1 MANKYGYMAKIGLSD
16 DGLQTSLKEIDSSLK
31 EVDRSIAATDKAIN
45 NAGKAGLETTQLWE
59 QQYDLL
65 KTQIETT
72 AEKLQGLESVQSKV
86 AEAYD
91 NGAIDYSVYIEF
103 QNEIA
108 NTATKLENL
117 KKRAEEANAALH
129 PSADTSTYQTINTS
143 LDGVNQRYANSRK
156 ELEEVNKALKVS
168 GDNAQL
174 MAQKNTLLGEAI
186 HDAQV
191 KLQVLTSQQERMNEA
206 VRSGDTTAEEY
217 RAFQREIANTQAELA
232 ALTEEQKN
240 LGKAVEET
248 GNKSE
253 KGLEKTTDALKKVE
267 KVAMATT
274 AAVTAALGKLSSD
287 ALSAYS
293 QYEQMVGGVETLF
306 AGAEDIV
313 LENARNAYK
322 TAGISANS
330 YMETVT
336 GFSATLLQGLGGDTQ
351 KAASI
356 ADQALIDMADNANKM
371 GTAMGS
377 IQYAYQGFA
386 KQNYTM
392 LDNLKLGYGGTKE
405 EMQRLLEDAEK
416 LSGVKYDISSYSDI
430 IDAIHVI
437 QTEMDIT
444 GTTAKE
450 AEATISG
457 SIGMLKSSFQNLIT
471 GLGDADAD
479 IDKLCDNVVNSFNS
493 VVKNITPVVRNLAK
507 TVPNALEGIL
517 DAIAP
522 LLPELLEMG
531 VGLFEA
537 LLSGF
542 TSVLPEL
549 MNTAASLVT
558 TLVQGIIEALPL
570 VVEAAAQFIT
580 TLVQGIAEALPTL
593 IPAAVETVTT
603 IVSTLIENISL
614 LIDAALQLMQGLA
627 EGVLEAIPVLLEALP
642 ELIESLVTT
651 LLDAIPQI
659 IETGVEL
666 LTALVENLPEIITTI
681 CEVLPQIIE
690 STISTLLDHLPEIV
704 EAGVKLLTALITNLP
719 QIILTIVQA
728 LPQIITA
735 VINALVNNIPKI
747 IETGVKLLT
756 ALITNLPQ
764 IIAEIVRAMPQIIT
778 GIVSAL
784 GEGVSQV
791 AEVGA
796 NLVRGLWQGIQS
808 LAGWLWDKVSG
819 WISSIWDGITDFFGI
834 HSPST
839 KMAWVSEMNVE
850 GAVVGIEKNKSKA
863 VKAYGAM
870 GEEMLAEVDSG
881 LAAVNDKLKS
891 SIGEIETGF
900 SAKATV
906 EAVSASV
913 PADLTGRGG
922 GATTSGGGDTNV
934 VNHFHIAELV
944 VREEADVKKISR
956 ELYNMQKSKSRS
968 KGVSMA

>member
-1 MANKYGYMAKIGLSD
+1 MANREIKTKVAI
-16 DGLQTSLKEIDSSLK
+16 DGEKEYKESLKNINSALGTLK
-31 EVDRSIAATDKAIN
+31 SELKFVESQYAGQANSYAALSAKGDVLSRMYDQQKEKVKA
-45 NAGKAGLETTQLWE
+45 AAEQLEKAKKAQSD
-59 QQYDLL
+59 Y
-65 KTQIETT
+65 
-72 AEKLQGLESVQSKV
+72 AEKVSSAQS
-86 AEAYD
+86 
-91 NGAIDYSVYIEF
+91 
-103 QNEIA
+103 EISRC
-108 NTATKLENL
+108 E
-117 KKRAEEANAALH
+117 AAL
-129 PSADTSTYQTINTS
+129 A
-143 LDGVNQRYANSRK
+143 
-156 ELEEVNKALKVS
+156 AL
-168 GDNAQL
+168 GDE
-174 MAQKNTLLGEAI
+174 T
-186 HDAQV
+186 
-191 KLQVLTSQQERMNEA
+191 
-206 VRSGDTTAEEY
+206 GDTTEEQ
-217 RAFQREIANTQAELA
+217 AKLTAELEKAKGELSA
-232 ALTEEQKN
+232 AEKGYESTTRSVNSYQTQVNNAEAELNKLGSELDKNASYMDEAAKSSDGCAESIDEYGKEVKKAGEDSEEAGKKFDKVKTAATALGTAAAAIK
-240 LGKAVEET
+240 LGKEVI
-248 GNKSE
+248 
-253 KGLEKTTDALKKVE
+253 
-267 KVAMATT
+267 
-274 AAVTAALGKLSSD
+274 
-287 ALSAYS
+287 SAYAD
-293 QYEQMVGGVETLF
+293 YEQLVGGVETLF
-306 AGAEDIV
+306 KDSSAQVMQYAND
-313 LENARNAYK
+313 AYK
-322 TAGISANS
+322 TAGLSANE

-336 GFSATLLQGLGGDTQ
+336 GFSASLISSLGGDTE
-351 KAASI
+351 KAAKY
-356 ADQALIDMADNANKM
+356 ADMAITDMSDNANKM
-371 GTAMGS
+371 GSDMAS
-377 IQYAYQGFA
+377 IQNAYSGFA

-430 IDAIHVI
+430 VDAIHVV
-437 QTEMDIT
+437 QTEMGIT

-603 IVSTLIENISL
+603 IVSTLIENIPL

-719 QIILTIVQA
+719 QII
-728 LPQIITA
+728 
-735 VINALVNNIPKI
+735 
-747 IETGVKLLT
+747 
-756 ALITNLPQ
+756 
-764 IIAEIVRAMPQIIT
+764 AEIVRAMPQIIT

-791 AEVGA
+791 AEVGK

-891 SIGEIETGF
+891 SIGELETGF

>member
-1 MANKYGYMAKIGLSD
+1 MANREIKTKVAI
-16 DGLQTSLKEIDSSLK
+16 DGEKEYKESLKNINSALGTLK
-31 EVDRSIAATDKAIN
+31 SELKLVESQYAGQANSYAALSAKGDVLSRMYDQQKEKVKA
-45 NAGKAGLETTQLWE
+45 AAEQLEKAKKAQSD
-59 QQYDLL
+59 Y
-65 KTQIETT
+65 
-72 AEKLQGLESVQSKV
+72 AEKVSSAQS
-86 AEAYD
+86 
-91 NGAIDYSVYIEF
+91 
-103 QNEIA
+103 EISRC
-108 NTATKLENL
+108 E
-117 KKRAEEANAALH
+117 AAL
-129 PSADTSTYQTINTS
+129 A
-143 LDGVNQRYANSRK
+143 
-156 ELEEVNKALKVS
+156 AL
-168 GDNAQL
+168 GDE
-174 MAQKNTLLGEAI
+174 T
-186 HDAQV
+186 
-191 KLQVLTSQQERMNEA
+191 
-206 VRSGDTTAEEY
+206 GDTTEE
-217 RAFQREIANTQAELA
+217 QAKLTEELEKAKSELA
-232 ALTEEQKN
+232 A
-240 LGKAVEET
+240 A
-248 GNKSE
+248 E
-253 KGLEKTTDALKKVE
+253 KGYESTTRSVNSYQTQVNSAETELNKLGSELDKNASYMDEAAKSSDGCAESINEYGKEVKKAGE
-267 KVAMATT
+267 DSEEAGKKFDKVKT
-274 AAVTAALGKLSSD
+274 AATALGTAAAAATAALAAAAVKLGTEVI
-287 ALSAYS
+287 SAYAD
-293 QYEQMVGGVETLF
+293 YEQLVGGVETLF
-306 AGAEDIV
+306 KDSSGKVMEYATD
-313 LENARNAYK
+313 AYK
-322 TAGISANS
+322 TAGLSANE

-336 GFSATLLQGLGGDTQ
+336 GFSASLISSLGGDTE
-351 KAASI
+351 KAAEYANMAI
-356 ADQALIDMADNANKM
+356 TDMSDNANKM
-371 GTAMGS
+371 GSDMAS
-377 IQYAYQGFA
+377 IQNAYSGFA

-430 IDAIHVI
+430 IDAIHVV
-437 QTEMDIT
+437 QTEMGIT

-471 GLGDADAD
+471 GLGDADAN

-593 IPAAVETVTT
+593 IPAAVEAVTT
-603 IVSTLIENISL
+603 IVSTLIENIPL
-614 LIDAALQLMQGLA
+614 LIDAALQLIQGLA

-651 LLDAIPQI
+651 LLDAIPQ
-659 IETGVEL
+659 
-666 LTALVENLPEIITTI
+666 
-681 CEVLPQIIE
+681 
-690 STISTLLDHLPEIV
+690 
-704 EAGVKLLTALITNLP
+704 
-719 QIILTIVQA
+719 
-728 LPQIITA
+728 
-735 VINALVNNIPKI
+735 I

-791 AEVGA
+791 AEVGK

>member
-1 MANKYGYMAKIGLSD
+1 MANREIKTKVAI
-16 DGLQTSLKEIDSSLK
+16 DGEKEYKESLKNINSALGTLK
-31 EVDRSIAATDKAIN
+31 SELKLVESQYAGQANSYAALSAKGDVLSRMYDQQKEKVKA
-45 NAGKAGLETTQLWE
+45 AAEQLEKAKKAQSD
-59 QQYDLL
+59 Y
-65 KTQIETT
+65 
-72 AEKLQGLESVQSKV
+72 AEKVSSAQS
-86 AEAYD
+86 
-91 NGAIDYSVYIEF
+91 
-103 QNEIA
+103 EISRC
-108 NTATKLENL
+108 E
-117 KKRAEEANAALH
+117 AAL
-129 PSADTSTYQTINTS
+129 A
-143 LDGVNQRYANSRK
+143 
-156 ELEEVNKALKVS
+156 AL
-168 GDNAQL
+168 GDE
-174 MAQKNTLLGEAI
+174 T
-186 HDAQV
+186 
-191 KLQVLTSQQERMNEA
+191 
-206 VRSGDTTAEEY
+206 GDTTEEQ
-217 RAFQREIANTQAELA
+217 AKLTAELEKAKGELSA
-232 ALTEEQKN
+232 A
-240 LGKAVEET
+240 
-248 GNKSE
+248 E
-253 KGLEKTTDALKKVE
+253 KGYESTTRSVNSYQTQVNNAEAELNKLGSELDKNASYMDEAAKSSDGCAESIDEYGKEVKKAGE
-267 KVAMATT
+267 DSEEAGKKFDKVKT
-274 AAVTAALGKLSSD
+274 AATALGTAAAAATAALAAAAIKLGKEVI
-287 ALSAYS
+287 SAYAD
-293 QYEQMVGGVETLF
+293 YEQLVGGVETLF
-306 AGAEDIV
+306 KDSSGKVMEYAND
-313 LENARNAYK
+313 AYK
-322 TAGISANS
+322 TAGLSANE

-336 GFSATLLQGLGGDTQ
+336 GFSASLISSLGGDTE
-351 KAASI
+351 KAAKY
-356 ADQALIDMADNANKM
+356 ADMAITDMSDNANKM
-371 GTAMGS
+371 GSDMAS
-377 IQYAYQGFA
+377 IQNAYSGFA

-558 TLVQGIIEALPL
+558 TLVQGII
-570 VVEAAAQFIT
+570 
-580 TLVQGIAEALPTL
+580 
-593 IPAAVETVTT
+593 
-603 IVSTLIENISL
+603 
-614 LIDAALQLMQGLA
+614 
-627 EGVLEAIPVLLEALP
+627 EALP

-922 GATTSGGGDTNV
+922 GSTTSGGGDTNV

>member
-1 MANKYGYMAKIGLSD
+1 MANREIKTKVAI
-16 DGLQTSLKEIDSSLK
+16 DGEKEYKESLKNINSALGTLK
-31 EVDRSIAATDKAIN
+31 SELKLVESQYAGQANSYAALSAKGDVLSRMYDQQKEKVKA
-45 NAGKAGLETTQLWE
+45 AAEQLEKAKKAQSD
-59 QQYDLL
+59 Y
-65 KTQIETT
+65 
-72 AEKLQGLESVQSKV
+72 AEKVSSAQS
-86 AEAYD
+86 
-91 NGAIDYSVYIEF
+91 
-103 QNEIA
+103 EISRC
-108 NTATKLENL
+108 E
-117 KKRAEEANAALH
+117 AAL
-129 PSADTSTYQTINTS
+129 A
-143 LDGVNQRYANSRK
+143 
-156 ELEEVNKALKVS
+156 AL
-168 GDNAQL
+168 GDE
-174 MAQKNTLLGEAI
+174 T
-186 HDAQV
+186 
-191 KLQVLTSQQERMNEA
+191 
-206 VRSGDTTAEEY
+206 GDTTEEQ
-217 RAFQREIANTQAELA
+217 AKLTAELEKAKDELSA
-232 ALTEEQKN
+232 A
-240 LGKAVEET
+240 
-248 GNKSE
+248 E
-253 KGLEKTTDALKKVE
+253 KGYESTTRSVNSYQTQVNNAETELNKLGSELDKNASYMDEAAKSSDGCAESIDEYGKEVKKAGE
-267 KVAMATT
+267 DSEEAGKKFDKVKT
-274 AAVTAALGKLSSD
+274 AATALGTAAAAATAALAAAAIKLGKEVI
-287 ALSAYS
+287 SAYAD
-293 QYEQMVGGVETLF
+293 YEQLVGGVETLF
-306 AGAEDIV
+306 KDSSGKVMEYAND
-313 LENARNAYK
+313 AYK
-322 TAGISANS
+322 TAGLSANE

-336 GFSATLLQGLGGDTQ
+336 GFSASLISSLGGDTE
-351 KAASI
+351 KAAKY
-356 ADQALIDMADNANKM
+356 ADMAITDMSDNANKM
-371 GTAMGS
+371 GSDMAS
-377 IQYAYQGFA
+377 IQNAYSGFA

-430 IDAIHVI
+430 IDAIHVV
-437 QTEMDIT
+437 QTEMGIT

-558 TLVQGIIEALPL
+558 TLVQGII
-570 VVEAAAQFIT
+570 
-580 TLVQGIAEALPTL
+580 
-593 IPAAVETVTT
+593 
-603 IVSTLIENISL
+603 
-614 LIDAALQLMQGLA
+614 
-627 EGVLEAIPVLLEALP
+627 EALP

>member
-1 MANKYGYMAKIGLSD
+1 MANREIKTKVAI
-16 DGLQTSLKEIDSSLK
+16 DGEKEYKESLKNINSALGTLK
-31 EVDRSIAATDKAIN
+31 SELKLVESQYAGQANSYAALSAKGDVLSRMYDQQKEKVKA
-45 NAGKAGLETTQLWE
+45 AAEQLEKAKKAQSD
-59 QQYDLL
+59 Y
-65 KTQIETT
+65 
-72 AEKLQGLESVQSKV
+72 AEKVSSAQS
-86 AEAYD
+86 
-91 NGAIDYSVYIEF
+91 
-103 QNEIA
+103 EISRC
-108 NTATKLENL
+108 E
-117 KKRAEEANAALH
+117 AAL
-129 PSADTSTYQTINTS
+129 A
-143 LDGVNQRYANSRK
+143 
-156 ELEEVNKALKVS
+156 AL
-168 GDNAQL
+168 GDE
-174 MAQKNTLLGEAI
+174 T
-186 HDAQV
+186 
-191 KLQVLTSQQERMNEA
+191 
-206 VRSGDTTAEEY
+206 GDTTEE
-217 RAFQREIANTQAELA
+217 QAKLTEELEKAKSELA
-232 ALTEEQKN
+232 A
-240 LGKAVEET
+240 A
-248 GNKSE
+248 E
-253 KGLEKTTDALKKVE
+253 KGYESTTRSVNSYQTQVNSAETELNKLGSELDKNASYMDEAAKSSDGCAESIDEYGKEVKKAGE
-267 KVAMATT
+267 DSEEAGKKFDKVKT
-274 AAVTAALGKLSSD
+274 AATALGTAAAAATAALAAAAVKLGTEVI
-287 ALSAYS
+287 SAYAD
-293 QYEQMVGGVETLF
+293 YEQLVGGVETLF
-306 AGAEDIV
+306 KDSSGKVMEYATD
-313 LENARNAYK
+313 AYK
-322 TAGISANS
+322 TAGLSANE

-336 GFSATLLQGLGGDTQ
+336 GFSASLISSLGGDTE
-351 KAASI
+351 KAAEYANMAI
-356 ADQALIDMADNANKM
+356 TDMSDNANKM
-371 GTAMGS
+371 GSDMAS
-377 IQYAYQGFA
+377 IQNAYSGFA

-437 QTEMDIT
+437 QTEMGIT

-570 VVEAAAQFIT
+570 VVEA
-580 TLVQGIAEALPTL
+580 
-593 IPAAVETVTT
+593 
-603 IVSTLIENISL
+603 
-614 LIDAALQLMQGLA
+614 
-627 EGVLEAIPVLLEALP
+627 
-642 ELIESLVTT
+642 
-651 LLDAIPQI
+651 
-659 IETGVEL
+659 
-666 LTALVENLPEIITTI
+666 
-681 CEVLPQIIE
+681 
-690 STISTLLDHLPEIV
+690 
-704 EAGVKLLTALITNLP
+704 
-719 QIILTIVQA
+719 
-728 LPQIITA
+728 
-735 VINALVNNIPKI
+735 
-747 IETGVKLLT
+747 GVKLLT

-778 GIVSAL
+778 GIVNAL

-796 NLVRGLWQGIQS
+796 NLVRGLWDGIQS

-839 KMAWVSEMNVE
+839 QMAWVGEMLVE
-850 GAVVGIEKNKSKA
+850 GLAGAVDKDGKKA
-863 VKAYGAM
+863 VNAIGGM
-870 GEEMLAEVDSG
+870 SEQMLDEVDSG
-881 LAAVNDKLKS
+881 LAAVNARLAS
-891 SIGEIETGF
+891 QIGEIETGF

-922 GATTSGGGDTNV
+922 GAAASGGGDTNV

>member
-1 MANKYGYMAKIGLSD
+1 MANREIKTKVAI
-16 DGLQTSLKEIDSSLK
+16 DGEKEYKESLKNINSALGTLK
-31 EVDRSIAATDKAIN
+31 SELKLVESQYAGQANSYAALSAKGDVLSRMYDQQKEKVKA
-45 NAGKAGLETTQLWE
+45 AAEQLEKAKKAQSD
-59 QQYDLL
+59 Y
-65 KTQIETT
+65 
-72 AEKLQGLESVQSKV
+72 AEKVSSAQS
-86 AEAYD
+86 
-91 NGAIDYSVYIEF
+91 
-103 QNEIA
+103 EISRC
-108 NTATKLENL
+108 E
-117 KKRAEEANAALH
+117 AAL
-129 PSADTSTYQTINTS
+129 A
-143 LDGVNQRYANSRK
+143 
-156 ELEEVNKALKVS
+156 AL
-168 GDNAQL
+168 GDE
-174 MAQKNTLLGEAI
+174 T
-186 HDAQV
+186 
-191 KLQVLTSQQERMNEA
+191 
-206 VRSGDTTAEEY
+206 GDTTEEQ
-217 RAFQREIANTQAELA
+217 AKLTAELEKAKGELSA
-232 ALTEEQKN
+232 A
-240 LGKAVEET
+240 
-248 GNKSE
+248 E
-253 KGLEKTTDALKKVE
+253 KGYESTTRSVNSYQTQVNNAETELNKLGSELDKNASYMDEAAKSSDGCAESIDEYGKEAKKAGE
-267 KVAMATT
+267 DSEEAGKKFDKVKT
-274 AAVTAALGKLSSD
+274 AATALGTAAAAATAALAAAAIKLGKEVI
-287 ALSAYS
+287 SAYAD
-293 QYEQMVGGVETLF
+293 YEQLVGGVETLF
-306 AGAEDIV
+306 KDSSGKVMEYAND
-313 LENARNAYK
+313 AYK
-322 TAGISANS
+322 TAGLSANE
-330 YMETVT
+330 YMKTVT
-336 GFSATLLQGLGGDTQ
+336 GFSASLISSLGGDTE
-351 KAASI
+351 KAAKY
-356 ADQALIDMADNANKM
+356 ADMAITDMSDNANKM
-371 GTAMGS
+371 GSDMAS
-377 IQYAYQGFA
+377 IQDAYSGFA

-430 IDAIHVI
+430 VDAIHVV
-437 QTEMDIT
+437 QTEMGIT

-603 IVSTLIENISL
+603 IVSTLIENIPL

-659 IETGVEL
+659 IETGV
-666 LTALVENLPEIITTI
+666 
-681 CEVLPQIIE
+681 
-690 STISTLLDHLPEIV
+690 
-704 EAGVKLLTALITNLP
+704 
-719 QIILTIVQA
+719 
-728 LPQIITA
+728 
-735 VINALVNNIPKI
+735 
-747 IETGVKLLT
+747 KLLT

-791 AEVGA
+791 AEVGK

>member
-1 MANKYGYMAKIGLSD
+1 MANREIKTKVAI
-16 DGLQTSLKEIDSSLK
+16 DGEKEYKESLKNINSALGTLKSELKLVESQYAGQANSYAALSAKGDVLSSMYDQQK
-31 EVDRSIAATDKAIN
+31 EKVKAV
-45 NAGKAGLETTQLWE
+45 AEQLEKAKKAQSD
-59 QQYDLL
+59 Y
-65 KTQIETT
+65 
-72 AEKLQGLESVQSKV
+72 AEKVSSAQS
-86 AEAYD
+86 
-91 NGAIDYSVYIEF
+91 
-103 QNEIA
+103 EISRC
-108 NTATKLENL
+108 E
-117 KKRAEEANAALH
+117 AAL
-129 PSADTSTYQTINTS
+129 A
-143 LDGVNQRYANSRK
+143 
-156 ELEEVNKALKVS
+156 AL
-168 GDNAQL
+168 GDE
-174 MAQKNTLLGEAI
+174 T
-186 HDAQV
+186 
-191 KLQVLTSQQERMNEA
+191 
-206 VRSGDTTAEEY
+206 GDTTEEQAKLTAELEK
-217 RAFQREIANTQAELA
+217 AKSELA
-232 ALTEEQKN
+232 A
-240 LGKAVEET
+240 A
-248 GNKSE
+248 E
-253 KGLEKTTDALKKVE
+253 KGYESTTRSVNSYQTQVNSAETELNKLGSELDKNASYMDEAAKSSNGCAKSIDEYGKEAKKAGE
-267 KVAMATT
+267 DSEEAGKKFDKVKT
-274 AAVTAALGKLSSD
+274 AATALGTAAAAATAALAAAAVKLGTEVI
-287 ALSAYS
+287 SAYAD
-293 QYEQMVGGVETLF
+293 YEQLVGGVETLF
-306 AGAEDIV
+306 KDSSGKVMEYATD
-313 LENARNAYK
+313 AYK
-322 TAGISANS
+322 TAGLSANE

-336 GFSATLLQGLGGDTQ
+336 GFSASLISSLGGDTE
-351 KAASI
+351 KAAEYANMAI
-356 ADQALIDMADNANKM
+356 TDMSDNANKM
-371 GTAMGS
+371 GSDMAS
-377 IQYAYQGFA
+377 IQNAYSGFA

-479 IDKLCDNVVNSFNS
+479 IDKLCDNVVNSFSS
-493 VVKNITPVVRNLAK
+493 VVKNVTPVIRNLAK

-531 VGLFEA
+531 VSLFEA

-549 MNTAASLVT
+549 MSTAASLVT
-558 TLVQGIIEALPL
+558 TLVQRIIEALPL

-603 IVSTLIENISL
+603 IVSTLIENIPL
-614 LIDAALQLMQGLA
+614 LIDAALQLIQGLA

-642 ELIESLVTT
+642 ELIESLITT
-651 LLDAIPQI
+651 LLDAIPQ
-659 IETGVEL
+659 
-666 LTALVENLPEIITTI
+666 
-681 CEVLPQIIE
+681 
-690 STISTLLDHLPEIV
+690 
-704 EAGVKLLTALITNLP
+704 
-719 QIILTIVQA
+719 
-728 LPQIITA
+728 
-735 VINALVNNIPKI
+735 I

-778 GIVSAL
+778 GIVNAL

-796 NLVRGLWQGIQS
+796 NLVRGLWDGIQS

-839 KMAWVSEMNVE
+839 QMAWVGEMLVE
-850 GAVVGIEKNKSKA
+850 GLAGAVDKDGKKA
-863 VKAYGAM
+863 VNAIGGM
-870 GEEMLAEVDSG
+870 SEQMLDEVDSG
-881 LAAVNDKLKS
+881 LAAVNARLAS
-891 SIGEIETGF
+891 QIGEIETGF

-906 EAVSASV
+906 EEVSASV

-922 GATTSGGGDTNV
+922 GAAASGGGDTNV

-956 ELYNMQKSKSRS
+956 ELYNMQKSKTRS

>member
-1 MANKYGYMAKIGLSD
+1 MANREIKTKVAI
-16 DGLQTSLKEIDSSLK
+16 DGEKEYKESLKNINSALGTLK
-31 EVDRSIAATDKAIN
+31 SELKLVESQYAGQANSYAALSAKGDVLSRMYDQQKEKVKA
-45 NAGKAGLETTQLWE
+45 A
-59 QQYDLL
+59 
-65 KTQIETT
+65 
-72 AEKLQGLESVQSKV
+72 AEKFEKAKKAQSDYAEKV
-86 AEAYD
+86 SSAQ
-91 NGAIDYSVYIEF
+91 S
-103 QNEIA
+103 EISRC
-108 NTATKLENL
+108 E
-117 KKRAEEANAALH
+117 AAL
-129 PSADTSTYQTINTS
+129 A
-143 LDGVNQRYANSRK
+143 
-156 ELEEVNKALKVS
+156 AL
-168 GDNAQL
+168 GDE
-174 MAQKNTLLGEAI
+174 T
-186 HDAQV
+186 
-191 KLQVLTSQQERMNEA
+191 
-206 VRSGDTTAEEY
+206 GDTTEEQ
-217 RAFQREIANTQAELA
+217 AKLTAELEKAKGELSA
-232 ALTEEQKN
+232 A
-240 LGKAVEET
+240 
-248 GNKSE
+248 E
-253 KGLEKTTDALKKVE
+253 KGYESTTRSVNSYQTQVNNAETELNKLGSELDKNASYMDEAAKSSDGCAESIDEYGKEVKKAGE
-267 KVAMATT
+267 DSEEAGKKFDKVKT
-274 AAVTAALGKLSSD
+274 AATALGTAAAAATAALAAAAIKLGKEVI
-287 ALSAYS
+287 SAYAD
-293 QYEQMVGGVETLF
+293 YEQLVGGVETLF
-306 AGAEDIV
+306 KDSSGKVMEYAND
-313 LENARNAYK
+313 AYK
-322 TAGISANS
+322 TAGLSANE

-336 GFSATLLQGLGGDTQ
+336 GFSASLISSLGGDTE
-351 KAASI
+351 KAAKY
-356 ADQALIDMADNANKM
+356 ADMAITDMSDNANKM
-371 GTAMGS
+371 GSDMAS
-377 IQYAYQGFA
+377 IQNAYSGFA

-430 IDAIHVI
+430 VDAIHVV
-437 QTEMDIT
+437 QTEMGIT

-522 LLPELLEMG
+522 LLPELLETG

-593 IPAAVETVTT
+593 IPAAVEMVTT
-603 IVSTLIENISL
+603 IVSTLIENIPL

-659 IETGVEL
+659 ILTGVQL
-666 LTALVENLPEIITTI
+666 LT
-681 CEVLPQIIE
+681 
-690 STISTLLDHLPEIV
+690 S
-704 EAGVKLLTALITNLP
+704 LITNLP
-719 QIILTIVQA
+719 QV
-728 LPQIITA
+728 
-735 VINALVNNIPKI
+735 
-747 IETGVKLLT
+747 
-756 ALITNLPQ
+756 
-764 IIAEIVRAMPQIIT
+764 IAEIVRAMPQIIT
-778 GIVSAL
+778 GMVSAL
-784 GEGVSQV
+784 GQGVSQMV
-791 AEVGA
+791 EVGA

-834 HSPST
+834 ASPSK

-850 GAVVGIEKNKSKA
+850 GAVVGIEKNKDKA

-881 LAAVNDKLKS
+881 LAAVNDRLKT

-906 EAVSASV
+906 EAVSASI

-922 GATTSGGGDTNV
+922 APAASGGGDTTV
-934 VNHFHIAELV
+934 TNHFHIAELV
-944 VREEADVKKISR
+944 VREEADIKKISR
-956 ELYNMQKSKSRS
+956 ELYNMQKTKSRS

>member
-1 MANKYGYMAKIGLSD
+1 MANREIKTKVAI
-16 DGLQTSLKEIDSSLK
+16 DGEKEYKESLKSINSALGTLKSELKLVESQYAGQANSYAALSAKGDVLSSMYDQQK
-31 EVDRSIAATDKAIN
+31 EKVKAAAEQLEKAK
-45 NAGKAGLETTQLWE
+45 KAQSD
-59 QQYDLL
+59 Y
-65 KTQIETT
+65 
-72 AEKLQGLESVQSKV
+72 AEKVSSAQS
-86 AEAYD
+86 
-91 NGAIDYSVYIEF
+91 
-103 QNEIA
+103 EISRC
-108 NTATKLENL
+108 E
-117 KKRAEEANAALH
+117 AAL
-129 PSADTSTYQTINTS
+129 A
-143 LDGVNQRYANSRK
+143 
-156 ELEEVNKALKVS
+156 AL
-168 GDNAQL
+168 GDE
-174 MAQKNTLLGEAI
+174 T
-186 HDAQV
+186 
-191 KLQVLTSQQERMNEA
+191 
-206 VRSGDTTAEEY
+206 GDTTEEQ
-217 RAFQREIANTQAELA
+217 AKLTAELEKAKGELSA
-232 ALTEEQKN
+232 A
-240 LGKAVEET
+240 
-248 GNKSE
+248 E
-253 KGLEKTTDALKKVE
+253 KGYKSTTRSVNSYQTQVNNAETELNKLGSELDKNASYMDEAAKSSDGCAKSINEYGKEVKKAGE
-267 KVAMATT
+267 DSEEAGKKFDKVKT
-274 AAVTAALGKLSSD
+274 AATALGTAAAAATAALAAAAIKLGKEVI
-287 ALSAYS
+287 SAYAD
-293 QYEQMVGGVETLF
+293 YEQLVGGVETLF
-306 AGAEDIV
+306 KDSSGKVMEYAND
-313 LENARNAYK
+313 AYK
-322 TAGISANS
+322 TAGLSANE

-336 GFSATLLQGLGGDTQ
+336 GFSASLISSLGGDTE
-351 KAASI
+351 KAAEYANMAI
-356 ADQALIDMADNANKM
+356 TDMSDNANKM
-371 GTAMGS
+371 GSDMAS
-377 IQYAYQGFA
+377 IQNAYSGFA

-430 IDAIHVI
+430 VDAIHVV
-437 QTEMDIT
+437 QTEMGIT

-570 VVEAAAQFIT
+570 VIEAAAQFIT

-603 IVSTLIENISL
+603 IVSTLIENIPL
-614 LIDAALQLMQGLA
+614 LIDAALQLIQGLA

-651 LLDAIPQI
+651 LLDAIPQ
-659 IETGVEL
+659 
-666 LTALVENLPEIITTI
+666 
-681 CEVLPQIIE
+681 
-690 STISTLLDHLPEIV
+690 
-704 EAGVKLLTALITNLP
+704 
-719 QIILTIVQA
+719 
-728 LPQIITA
+728 
-735 VINALVNNIPKI
+735 I

-913 PADLTGRGG
+913 PADLTGLGG
-922 GATTSGGGDTNV
+922 GATASGGGDTNV

>member
-1 MANKYGYMAKIGLSD
+1 MANREIKTKVAI
-16 DGLQTSLKEIDSSLK
+16 DGEKEYKESLKNINSALGTLK
-31 EVDRSIAATDKAIN
+31 SELKLVESQYAGQANSYAALSAKGDVLSRMYDQQKEKVKA
-45 NAGKAGLETTQLWE
+45 AAEQLEKAKKAQSD
-59 QQYDLL
+59 Y
-65 KTQIETT
+65 
-72 AEKLQGLESVQSKV
+72 AEKVSSAQS
-86 AEAYD
+86 
-91 NGAIDYSVYIEF
+91 
-103 QNEIA
+103 EISRC
-108 NTATKLENL
+108 E
-117 KKRAEEANAALH
+117 AAL
-129 PSADTSTYQTINTS
+129 A
-143 LDGVNQRYANSRK
+143 
-156 ELEEVNKALKVS
+156 AL
-168 GDNAQL
+168 GDE
-174 MAQKNTLLGEAI
+174 T
-186 HDAQV
+186 
-191 KLQVLTSQQERMNEA
+191 
-206 VRSGDTTAEEY
+206 GDTTEEQ
-217 RAFQREIANTQAELA
+217 AKLTAELEKAKGELSA
-232 ALTEEQKN
+232 A
-240 LGKAVEET
+240 
-248 GNKSE
+248 E
-253 KGLEKTTDALKKVE
+253 KGYESTTRSVNSYQTQVNNAETELNKLGSELDKNASYMDEAAKSSDGCAKSIDEYGKEVKKAGE
-267 KVAMATT
+267 DSEEAGKKFDKVKT
-274 AAVTAALGKLSSD
+274 AATALGTAAAAATAALAAAAIKLGKEVI
-287 ALSAYS
+287 SAYAD
-293 QYEQMVGGVETLF
+293 YEQLVGGVETLF
-306 AGAEDIV
+306 KDSSGKVMEYAND
-313 LENARNAYK
+313 AYK
-322 TAGISANS
+322 TAGLSANE

-336 GFSATLLQGLGGDTQ
+336 GFSASLISSLGGDTE
-351 KAASI
+351 KAAKY
-356 ADQALIDMADNANKM
+356 ADMAITDMSDNANKM
-371 GTAMGS
+371 GSDMAS
-377 IQYAYQGFA
+377 IQNAYSGFA

-430 IDAIHVI
+430 VDAIHVV
-437 QTEMDIT
+437 QTEMGIT

-507 TVPNALEGIL
+507 TVPNALEG
-517 DAIAP
+517 
-522 LLPELLEMG
+522 
-531 VGLFEA
+531 
-537 LLSGF
+537 
-542 TSVLPEL
+542 
-549 MNTAASLVT
+549 
-558 TLVQGIIEALPL
+558 
-570 VVEAAAQFIT
+570 
-580 TLVQGIAEALPTL
+580 
-593 IPAAVETVTT
+593 
-603 IVSTLIENISL
+603 
-614 LIDAALQLMQGLA
+614 
-627 EGVLEAIPVLLEALP
+627 VLEAIPVLLEALP

-651 LLDAIPQI
+651 LLDA
-659 IETGVEL
+659 
-666 LTALVENLPEIITTI
+666 
-681 CEVLPQIIE
+681 
-690 STISTLLDHLPEIV
+690 
-704 EAGVKLLTALITNLP
+704 
-719 QIILTIVQA
+719 
-728 LPQIITA
+728 
-735 VINALVNNIPKI
+735 IPKI

-778 GIVSAL
+778 GIVSTL

>member
-1 MANKYGYMAKIGLSD
+1 MANREIKTKVAI
-16 DGLQTSLKEIDSSLK
+16 DGEKEYKESLKNINSALGTLK
-31 EVDRSIAATDKAIN
+31 SELKLVESQYAGQANSYAALSAKGDVLSRMYDQQKEKVKA
-45 NAGKAGLETTQLWE
+45 AAEQLEKAKKAQSD
-59 QQYDLL
+59 Y
-65 KTQIETT
+65 
-72 AEKLQGLESVQSKV
+72 AEKVSSAQS
-86 AEAYD
+86 
-91 NGAIDYSVYIEF
+91 
-103 QNEIA
+103 EISRC
-108 NTATKLENL
+108 E
-117 KKRAEEANAALH
+117 AAL
-129 PSADTSTYQTINTS
+129 A
-143 LDGVNQRYANSRK
+143 
-156 ELEEVNKALKVS
+156 AL
-168 GDNAQL
+168 GDE
-174 MAQKNTLLGEAI
+174 T
-186 HDAQV
+186 
-191 KLQVLTSQQERMNEA
+191 
-206 VRSGDTTAEEY
+206 GDTTKEQAKL
-217 RAFQREIANTQAELA
+217 TAELEKAKGELSA
-232 ALTEEQKN
+232 A
-240 LGKAVEET
+240 
-248 GNKSE
+248 E
-253 KGLEKTTDALKKVE
+253 KGYESTTRSVNSYQTQVNSAETELNKLGSELDKNASYMDEAAKSSDGCAESIDEYGKEVKKAGE
-267 KVAMATT
+267 DSEEAGKKFDKVKT
-274 AAVTAALGKLSSD
+274 AATALGTAAAATAALAAAAVKLGTEVI
-287 ALSAYS
+287 SAYAD
-293 QYEQMVGGVETLF
+293 YEQLVGGVETLF
-306 AGAEDIV
+306 KDSSGKVMEYATD
-313 LENARNAYK
+313 AYK
-322 TAGISANS
+322 TAGLSANE

-336 GFSATLLQGLGGDTQ
+336 GFSASLISSLGGDTE
-351 KAASI
+351 KAAEYANMAI
-356 ADQALIDMADNANKM
+356 TDMSDNANKM
-371 GTAMGS
+371 GSDMAS
-377 IQYAYQGFA
+377 IQNAYSGFA

-479 IDKLCDNVVNSFNS
+479 IDKLCDNVVNSFSS
-493 VVKNITPVVRNLAK
+493 VVKNVTPVIKNLAK

-603 IVSTLIENISL
+603 IVSTLIENIPL

-666 LTALVENLPEIITTI
+666 LTALVENLPE
-681 CEVLPQIIE
+681 
-690 STISTLLDHLPEIV
+690 
-704 EAGVKLLTALITNLP
+704 
-719 QIILTIVQA
+719 IILTIVQA

-922 GATTSGGGDTNV
+922 GATTSGGGNTNV

>member
-1 MANKYGYMAKIGLSD
+1 MANREIKTKVAI
-16 DGLQTSLKEIDSSLK
+16 DGEKEYKESLKNINSALGTLK
-31 EVDRSIAATDKAIN
+31 SELKLVESQYAGQANSYAALSAKGDVLSRMYDQQKEKVKA
-45 NAGKAGLETTQLWE
+45 AAEQLEKAKKAQSD
-59 QQYDLL
+59 Y
-65 KTQIETT
+65 
-72 AEKLQGLESVQSKV
+72 AEKVSSAQS
-86 AEAYD
+86 
-91 NGAIDYSVYIEF
+91 
-103 QNEIA
+103 EISRC
-108 NTATKLENL
+108 E
-117 KKRAEEANAALH
+117 AAL
-129 PSADTSTYQTINTS
+129 A
-143 LDGVNQRYANSRK
+143 
-156 ELEEVNKALKVS
+156 AL
-168 GDNAQL
+168 GDE
-174 MAQKNTLLGEAI
+174 T
-186 HDAQV
+186 
-191 KLQVLTSQQERMNEA
+191 
-206 VRSGDTTAEEY
+206 GDTTEEQ
-217 RAFQREIANTQAELA
+217 AKLTAELEKAKGELSA
-232 ALTEEQKN
+232 A
-240 LGKAVEET
+240 
-248 GNKSE
+248 E
-253 KGLEKTTDALKKVE
+253 KGYESTTRSVNSYQTQVNSAETELNKLGSELDKNASYMDEAAKSSDEYGKEVKKAGE
-267 KVAMATT
+267 DSEEAGKKFDKVKT
-274 AAVTAALGKLSSD
+274 AATALGTAAAAATAALAAAAIKLGKEVI
-287 ALSAYS
+287 SAYAD
-293 QYEQMVGGVETLF
+293 YEQLVGGVETLF
-306 AGAEDIV
+306 KDSSGKVMEYAND
-313 LENARNAYK
+313 AYK
-322 TAGISANS
+322 TAGLSANE

-336 GFSATLLQGLGGDTQ
+336 GFSASLISSLGGDTE
-351 KAASI
+351 KAAEYANMAI
-356 ADQALIDMADNANKM
+356 TDMSDNANKM
-371 GTAMGS
+371 GSDMAS
-377 IQYAYQGFA
+377 IQNAYSGFA

-493 VVKNITPVVRNLAK
+493 VVKNITPIVRNLAK

-603 IVSTLIENISL
+603 IVSTLIENIPL

-704 EAGVKLLTALITNLP
+704 EA
-719 QIILTIVQA
+719 
-728 LPQIITA
+728 
-735 VINALVNNIPKI
+735 
-747 IETGVKLLT
+747 GVKLLT

>member
-1 MANKYGYMAKIGLSD
+1 MANREIKTKVAI
-16 DGLQTSLKEIDSSLK
+16 DGEKEYKESLKNINSALGTLKSELKLVESQYAGQANSYAALSAKGDVLSRMYDQQKEKVKAAAEQLEKAKKAQSDYAEKVSSAQSEISRCEAALAALGDETGDTTEEQAKLTAELEKAKSELAAAEKGYESTTRSVNSYQTQVNSAETELNKLGSELDKNASYMDEAAKSSDGCAKSINELGK
-31 EVDRSIAATDKAIN
+31 EVDTEKKAQKEAADAAK
-45 NAGKAGLETTQLWE
+45 EH
-59 QQYDLL
+59 
-65 KTQIETT
+65 
-72 AEKLQGLESVQSKV
+72 AEKMEKLGAAAKV
-86 AEAYD
+86 A
-91 NGAIDYSVYIEF
+91 
-103 QNEIA
+103 
-108 NTATKLENL
+108 
-117 KKRAEEANAALH
+117 AA
-129 PSADTSTYQTINTS
+129 
-143 LDGVNQRYANSRK
+143 
-156 ELEEVNKALKVS
+156 
-168 GDNAQL
+168 
-174 MAQKNTLLGEAI
+174 
-186 HDAQV
+186 
-191 KLQVLTSQQERMNEA
+191 A
-206 VRSGDTTAEEY
+206 V
-217 RAFQREIANTQAELA
+217 
-232 ALTEEQKN
+232 
-240 LGKAVEET
+240 V
-248 GNKSE
+248 
-253 KGLEKTTDALKKVE
+253 
-267 KVAMATT
+267 
-274 AAVTAALGKLSSD
+274 AVTAAAVKLGKEVID
-287 ALSAYS
+287 AYAD
-293 QYEQMVGGVETLF
+293 YEQLVGGVETLF
-306 AGAEDIV
+306 KDSSAQVMQYAND
-313 LENARNAYK
+313 AYK
-322 TAGISANS
+322 TAGLSANE

-336 GFSATLLQGLGGDTQ
+336 GFSASLISSLGGDTE
-351 KAASI
+351 KAAKY
-356 ADQALIDMADNANKM
+356 ADMAITDMSDNANKM
-371 GTAMGS
+371 GSDMAS
-377 IQYAYQGFA
+377 IQNAYSGFA

-430 IDAIHVI
+430 VDAIHVV
-437 QTEMDIT
+437 QTEMGIT

-479 IDKLCDNVVNSFNS
+479 VDKLCDNVVNSFNS
-493 VVKNITPVVRNLAK
+493 VIKNISPVIENLAK
-507 TVPNALEGIL
+507 TVPNAFEGIL
-517 DAIAP
+517 DAISP
-522 LLPELLEMG
+522 LLPEFLEMG
-531 VGLFEA
+531 AGLFEA
-537 LLSGF
+537 LLNGLVSM
-542 TSVLPEL
+542 LPGL
-549 MNTAASLVT
+549 VSAVASIVPMLVES
-558 TLVQGIIEALPL
+558 IIEALPL
-570 VVEAAAQFIT
+570 VVDAAVQFIAA
-580 TLVQGIAEALPTL
+580 LVQGIAEALPTL
-593 IPAAVETVTT
+593 IPAAVEAVAT
-603 IVSTLIENISL
+603 IATTLIDNVPL
-614 LIDAALQLMQGLA
+614 LIEAAGQ
-627 EGVLEAIPVLLEALP
+627 
-642 ELIESLVTT
+642 LIESLVTT
-651 LLDAIPQI
+651 LLDAIPQ
-659 IETGVEL
+659 
-666 LTALVENLPEIITTI
+666 
-681 CEVLPQIIE
+681 
-690 STISTLLDHLPEIV
+690 
-704 EAGVKLLTALITNLP
+704 
-719 QIILTIVQA
+719 
-728 LPQIITA
+728 
-735 VINALVNNIPKI
+735 I

-791 AEVGA
+791 AEVGK

>member
-1 MANKYGYMAKIGLSD
+1 MNIEKRRA
-16 DGLQTSLKEIDSSLK
+16 E
-31 EVDRSIAATDKAIN
+31 IAARKAEIRKLIEGDTENKLNMDDLEKELRELNEEDEKLEKRQAIERMLNGGAAPASPPAFN
-45 NAGKAGLETTQLWE
+45 NPVARSANQPAPENSDVLYRSAW
-59 QQYDLL
+59 L
-65 KTQIETT
+65 KTLQGKPLTDDEKRAYSTASGSGLPIIPETT
-72 AEKLQGLESVQSKV
+72 ANQIIKKMYEVAPILQRCKIFHVPGNFKF
-86 AEAYD
+86 
-91 NGAIDYSVYIEF
+91 AIEGTNDE
-103 QNEIA
+103 
-108 NTATKLENL
+108 
-117 KKRAEEANAALH
+117 AALH
-129 PSADTSTYQTINTS
+129 TENAAITAASDS
-143 LDGVNQRYANSRK
+143 LGS
-156 ELEEVNKALKVS
+156 VS
-168 GDNAQL
+168 LTGY
-174 MAQKNTLLGEAI
+174 EI
-186 HDAQV
+186 V
-191 KLQVLTSQQERMNEA
+191 KLVKAS
-206 VRSGDTTAEEY
+206 
-217 RAFQREIANTQAELA
+217 RAC
-232 ALTEEQKN
+232 
-240 LGKAVEET
+240 
-248 GNKSE
+248 SE
-253 KGLEKTTDALKKVE
+253 
-267 KVAMATT
+267 M
-274 AAVTAALGKLSSD
+274 
-287 ALSAYS
+287 ALSAFESYS
-293 QYEQMVGGVETLF
+293 SGKVMEY
-306 AGAEDIV
+306 AND
-313 LENARNAYK
+313 AYK
-322 TAGISANS
+322 TAGLSANE

-336 GFSATLLQGLGGDTQ
+336 GFSASLISSLGGDTE
-351 KAASI
+351 KAAEYANMAI
-356 ADQALIDMADNANKM
+356 TDMSDNANKM
-371 GTAMGS
+371 GSDMAS
-377 IQYAYQGFA
+377 IQNAYSGFA

-430 IDAIHVI
+430 IDAIHVV
-437 QTEMDIT
+437 QTEMGIT

-603 IVSTLIENISL
+603 IVSTLIENIPL

>member
-1 MANKYGYMAKIGLSD
+1 MANREIKTKVAI
-16 DGLQTSLKEIDSSLK
+16 DGEKEYKESLKNINSALGTLK
-31 EVDRSIAATDKAIN
+31 SELKLVESQYAGQANSYAALSAKGDVLSRMYDQQKEEVKAAAEQLEKAK
-45 NAGKAGLETTQLWE
+45 KAQSD
-59 QQYDLL
+59 Y
-65 KTQIETT
+65 
-72 AEKLQGLESVQSKV
+72 AEKVSSAQS
-86 AEAYD
+86 
-91 NGAIDYSVYIEF
+91 
-103 QNEIA
+103 EISRC
-108 NTATKLENL
+108 E
-117 KKRAEEANAALH
+117 AAL
-129 PSADTSTYQTINTS
+129 A
-143 LDGVNQRYANSRK
+143 
-156 ELEEVNKALKVS
+156 AL
-168 GDNAQL
+168 GDE
-174 MAQKNTLLGEAI
+174 T
-186 HDAQV
+186 
-191 KLQVLTSQQERMNEA
+191 
-206 VRSGDTTAEEY
+206 GDTTEEQAKLTAELEK
-217 RAFQREIANTQAELA
+217 AKSELA
-232 ALTEEQKN
+232 A
-240 LGKAVEET
+240 A
-248 GNKSE
+248 E
-253 KGLEKTTDALKKVE
+253 KGYESTTRSVNSYQTQVNSAETELNKLGSELDKNASYMDEAAKSSDGCAESIGEYGKEAKKAGE
-267 KVAMATT
+267 DSEEAGKKFDKVKT
-274 AAVTAALGKLSSD
+274 AATALGTAAAAATAALAAAAVKLGTEVI
-287 ALSAYS
+287 SAYAD
-293 QYEQMVGGVETLF
+293 YEQLVGGVETLF
-306 AGAEDIV
+306 KDSSGKVMEYATD
-313 LENARNAYK
+313 AYK
-322 TAGISANS
+322 TAGLSANE

-336 GFSATLLQGLGGDTQ
+336 GFSASLISSLGGDTE
-351 KAASI
+351 KAAEYANMAI
-356 ADQALIDMADNANKM
+356 TDMSDNANKM
-371 GTAMGS
+371 GSDMAS
-377 IQYAYQGFA
+377 IQNAYSGFA

-437 QTEMDIT
+437 QTEMGIT

-603 IVSTLIENISL
+603 IVSTLIENIPL
-614 LIDAALQLMQGLA
+614 LIDAALQLIQGLA

-651 LLDAIPQI
+651 LLDA
-659 IETGVEL
+659 
-666 LTALVENLPEIITTI
+666 
-681 CEVLPQIIE
+681 
-690 STISTLLDHLPEIV
+690 
-704 EAGVKLLTALITNLP
+704 
-719 QIILTIVQA
+719 
-728 LPQIITA
+728 
-735 VINALVNNIPKI
+735 IPKI

-778 GIVSAL
+778 GIVNAL

-796 NLVRGLWQGIQS
+796 NLVRGLWDGIQS

-839 KMAWVSEMNVE
+839 QMAWVGEMLVE
-850 GAVVGIEKNKSKA
+850 GLAGAVDKDGKKA
-863 VKAYGAM
+863 VNAIGGM
-870 GEEMLAEVDSG
+870 SEQMLDEVDSG
-881 LAAVNDKLKS
+881 LAAVNARLAS
-891 SIGEIETGF
+891 QIGEIETGF

-922 GATTSGGGDTNV
+922 GAAASGGGDTNV
-934 VNHFHIAELV
+934 VNHFHIAELA
-944 VREEADVKKISR
+944 VREEADVKKIAR
-956 ELYNMQKSKSRS
+956 ELYNMQKSKTRS

>member
-1 MANKYGYMAKIGLSD
+1 MANREIKTKVAIDGEKEYKESLKNINSALGTLKSELKLVESQYAGQANSYAALSAKGDVLSRMYDQQKEKVKAAAEQLEKAKKAQSDYAEKVSSAQSEISRCEAALAALGDETGDTTEEQAKLTAELEKAKGELSAAEKGYESTTRSVNSYQTQVNNAETELNKLGSELDKNASYMDEAAKSSNGCAESINKYG
-16 DGLQTSLKEIDSSLK
+16 K
-31 EVDRSIAATDKAIN
+31 EVKKAGEDSEEAGKKFDKVKTAAT
-45 NAGKAGLETTQLWE
+45 
-59 QQYDLL
+59 
-65 KTQIETT
+65 
-72 AEKLQGLESVQSKV
+72 
-86 AEAYD
+86 
-91 NGAIDYSVYIEF
+91 
-103 QNEIA
+103 
-108 NTATKLENL
+108 
-117 KKRAEEANAALH
+117 AL
-129 PSADTSTYQTINTS
+129 
-143 LDGVNQRYANSRK
+143 G
-156 ELEEVNKALKVS
+156 
-168 GDNAQL
+168 
-174 MAQKNTLLGEAI
+174 
-186 HDAQV
+186 
-191 KLQVLTSQQERMNEA
+191 
-206 VRSGDTTAEEY
+206 
-217 RAFQREIANTQAELA
+217 
-232 ALTEEQKN
+232 
-240 LGKAVEET
+240 
-248 GNKSE
+248 
-253 KGLEKTTDALKKVE
+253 
-267 KVAMATT
+267 T
-274 AAVTAALGKLSSD
+274 AAATATAALAAAAIKLGKEVI
-287 ALSAYS
+287 SAYAD
-293 QYEQMVGGVETLF
+293 YEQLVGGVETLF
-306 AGAEDIV
+306 KDSSGKVMEYAND
-313 LENARNAYK
+313 AYK
-322 TAGISANS
+322 TAGLSANE

-336 GFSATLLQGLGGDTQ
+336 GFSASLISSLGGDTE
-351 KAASI
+351 KAAKY
-356 ADQALIDMADNANKM
+356 ADMAITDMSDNANKM
-371 GTAMGS
+371 GSDMAS
-377 IQYAYQGFA
+377 IQNAYSGFA

-507 TVPNALEGIL
+507 IVPNALEGIL

-531 VGLFEA
+531 A
-537 LLSGF
+537 
-542 TSVLPEL
+542 
-549 MNTAASLVT
+549 
-558 TLVQGIIEALPL
+558 
-570 VVEAAAQFIT
+570 
-580 TLVQGIAEALPTL
+580 
-593 IPAAVETVTT
+593 
-603 IVSTLIENISL
+603 
-614 LIDAALQLMQGLA
+614 
-627 EGVLEAIPVLLEALP
+627 
-642 ELIESLVTT
+642 
-651 LLDAIPQI
+651 
-659 IETGVEL
+659 EL

-690 STISTLLDHLPEIV
+690 SAISTLLDHLPEIV

-735 VINALVNNIPKI
+735 VINAIVNNIPKI

-922 GATTSGGGDTNV
+922 GATPSGGGDTNV

>member
-1 MANKYGYMAKIGLSD
+1 MANREIKTKVAI
-16 DGLQTSLKEIDSSLK
+16 DGEKEYKESLKNINSALGTLK
-31 EVDRSIAATDKAIN
+31 SELKLVESQYAGQANSYAALSAKGDVLSRMYDQQKEKVKA
-45 NAGKAGLETTQLWE
+45 AAEQLEKAKKAQSD
-59 QQYDLL
+59 Y
-65 KTQIETT
+65 
-72 AEKLQGLESVQSKV
+72 AEKVSSAQS
-86 AEAYD
+86 
-91 NGAIDYSVYIEF
+91 
-103 QNEIA
+103 EISRC
-108 NTATKLENL
+108 E
-117 KKRAEEANAALH
+117 AAL
-129 PSADTSTYQTINTS
+129 A
-143 LDGVNQRYANSRK
+143 
-156 ELEEVNKALKVS
+156 AL
-168 GDNAQL
+168 GDE
-174 MAQKNTLLGEAI
+174 T
-186 HDAQV
+186 
-191 KLQVLTSQQERMNEA
+191 
-206 VRSGDTTAEEY
+206 GDTTEEQAKLTAELEK
-217 RAFQREIANTQAELA
+217 AKSELA
-232 ALTEEQKN
+232 A
-240 LGKAVEET
+240 A
-248 GNKSE
+248 E
-253 KGLEKTTDALKKVE
+253 KGYESTTRSVNSYQTQVNSAETELNKLGSELDKNASYMDEAAKSSDGCAESIDEYGKEAKKAGE
-267 KVAMATT
+267 DSEEAGKKFDKVKT
-274 AAVTAALGKLSSD
+274 AATALGTAAAAATAALAAAAVKLGTEVI
-287 ALSAYS
+287 SAYAD
-293 QYEQMVGGVETLF
+293 YEQLVGGVETLF
-306 AGAEDIV
+306 KDSSGKVMEYATD
-313 LENARNAYK
+313 AYK
-322 TAGISANS
+322 TAGLSANE

-336 GFSATLLQGLGGDTQ
+336 GFSASLISSLGGDTE
-351 KAASI
+351 KAAEYANMAI
-356 ADQALIDMADNANKM
+356 TDMSDNANKM
-371 GTAMGS
+371 GSDMAS
-377 IQYAYQGFA
+377 IQNAYSGFA

-603 IVSTLIENISL
+603 IVSTLIENIPL
-614 LIDAALQLMQGLA
+614 LIDAALQLIQGLA

-659 IETGVEL
+659 IETGV
-666 LTALVENLPEIITTI
+666 
-681 CEVLPQIIE
+681 
-690 STISTLLDHLPEIV
+690 
-704 EAGVKLLTALITNLP
+704 
-719 QIILTIVQA
+719 
-728 LPQIITA
+728 
-735 VINALVNNIPKI
+735 
-747 IETGVKLLT
+747 KLLT

-778 GIVSAL
+778 GIVNAL

-796 NLVRGLWQGIQS
+796 NLVRGLWDGIQS

-839 KMAWVSEMNVE
+839 KMAWVSEMNVV

>member
-1 MANKYGYMAKIGLSD
+1 MANREIKTKVAI
-16 DGLQTSLKEIDSSLK
+16 DGEKEYKESLKNINSALGTLK
-31 EVDRSIAATDKAIN
+31 SELKLVESQYAGQANSYAALSAKGDVLSRMYDQQKEKVKA
-45 NAGKAGLETTQLWE
+45 AAEQLEKAKKAQSD
-59 QQYDLL
+59 Y
-65 KTQIETT
+65 
-72 AEKLQGLESVQSKV
+72 AEKVSSAQS
-86 AEAYD
+86 
-91 NGAIDYSVYIEF
+91 
-103 QNEIA
+103 EISRC
-108 NTATKLENL
+108 E
-117 KKRAEEANAALH
+117 AAL
-129 PSADTSTYQTINTS
+129 A
-143 LDGVNQRYANSRK
+143 
-156 ELEEVNKALKVS
+156 AL
-168 GDNAQL
+168 GDE
-174 MAQKNTLLGEAI
+174 T
-186 HDAQV
+186 
-191 KLQVLTSQQERMNEA
+191 
-206 VRSGDTTAEEY
+206 GDTTEEQ
-217 RAFQREIANTQAELA
+217 AKLTAELEKAKGELSA
-232 ALTEEQKN
+232 A
-240 LGKAVEET
+240 
-248 GNKSE
+248 E
-253 KGLEKTTDALKKVE
+253 KGYESTTRSVNSYQTQVNNAEAELNKLGSELDKNASYMDEAAKSSDGCAESIDEYGKEVKKAGE
-267 KVAMATT
+267 DSEEAGKKFDKVKT
-274 AAVTAALGKLSSD
+274 AATALGTAAAAATAALAAAAIKLGKEVI
-287 ALSAYS
+287 SAYAD
-293 QYEQMVGGVETLF
+293 YEQLVGGVETLF
-306 AGAEDIV
+306 KDSSGKVMEYAND
-313 LENARNAYK
+313 AYK
-322 TAGISANS
+322 TAGLSANE

-336 GFSATLLQGLGGDTQ
+336 GFSASLISSLGGDTE
-351 KAASI
+351 KAAKY
-356 ADQALIDMADNANKM
+356 ADMAITDMSDNANKM
-371 GTAMGS
+371 GSDMAS
-377 IQYAYQGFA
+377 IQNAYSGFA

-430 IDAIHVI
+430 VDAIHVV
-437 QTEMDIT
+437 QTEMGIT

-570 VVEAAAQFIT
+570 VVEA
-580 TLVQGIAEALPTL
+580 G
-593 IPAAVETVTT
+593 
-603 IVSTLIENISL
+603 
-614 LIDAALQLMQGLA
+614 G
-627 EGVLEAIPVLLEALP
+627 
-642 ELIESLVTT
+642 
-651 LLDAIPQI
+651 
-659 IETGVEL
+659 
-666 LTALVENLPEIITTI
+666 
-681 CEVLPQIIE
+681 
-690 STISTLLDHLPEIV
+690 
-704 EAGVKLLTALITNLP
+704 KLLTALITNLP

-881 LAAVNDKLKS
+881 LTAVNDKLKS

>member
-1 MANKYGYMAKIGLSD
+1 MANREIKTKVAI
-16 DGLQTSLKEIDSSLK
+16 DGEKEYKESLKNINSALGTLK
-31 EVDRSIAATDKAIN
+31 SELKLVESQYAGQANSYAALSAKGDVLSRMYDQQKEKVKA
-45 NAGKAGLETTQLWE
+45 AAEQLEKAKKAQSD
-59 QQYDLL
+59 Y
-65 KTQIETT
+65 
-72 AEKLQGLESVQSKV
+72 AEKVSSAQS
-86 AEAYD
+86 
-91 NGAIDYSVYIEF
+91 
-103 QNEIA
+103 EISRC
-108 NTATKLENL
+108 E
-117 KKRAEEANAALH
+117 AAL
-129 PSADTSTYQTINTS
+129 A
-143 LDGVNQRYANSRK
+143 
-156 ELEEVNKALKVS
+156 AL
-168 GDNAQL
+168 GDE
-174 MAQKNTLLGEAI
+174 T
-186 HDAQV
+186 
-191 KLQVLTSQQERMNEA
+191 
-206 VRSGDTTAEEY
+206 GDTTEEQAKLTAELEK
-217 RAFQREIANTQAELA
+217 AKSELA
-232 ALTEEQKN
+232 A
-240 LGKAVEET
+240 A
-248 GNKSE
+248 E
-253 KGLEKTTDALKKVE
+253 KGYESTTRSVNSYQTQVNSAETELNKLGSELDKNASYMDEAAKSSDGCAESIDEYGKEVKKAGE
-267 KVAMATT
+267 DSEEAGKKFDKVKT
-274 AAVTAALGKLSSD
+274 AATALGTAAAAATAALAAAAVKLGTEVI
-287 ALSAYS
+287 SAYAD
-293 QYEQMVGGVETLF
+293 YEQLVGGVETLF
-306 AGAEDIV
+306 KDSSGKVMEYATD
-313 LENARNAYK
+313 AYK
-322 TAGISANS
+322 TAGLSANE

-336 GFSATLLQGLGGDTQ
+336 GFSASLISSLGGDTE
-351 KAASI
+351 KAAEYANMAI
-356 ADQALIDMADNANKM
+356 TDMSDNANKM
-371 GTAMGS
+371 GSDMAS
-377 IQYAYQGFA
+377 IQNAYSGFA

-479 IDKLCDNVVNSFNS
+479 IDKLCDNVVNSFSS
-493 VVKNITPVVRNLAK
+493 VVKNVTPVIKNLAK

-531 VGLFEA
+531 VSLFEA

-603 IVSTLIENISL
+603 IVSTLIENIPL
-614 LIDAALQLMQGLA
+614 LIDAALQLIQGLA

-642 ELIESLVTT
+642 ELIESLITT
-651 LLDAIPQI
+651 LLDAI
-659 IETGVEL
+659 
-666 LTALVENLPEIITTI
+666 
-681 CEVLPQIIE
+681 
-690 STISTLLDHLPEIV
+690 
-704 EAGVKLLTALITNLP
+704 
-719 QIILTIVQA
+719 
-728 LPQIITA
+728 PQIITA

>member
-1 MANKYGYMAKIGLSD
+1 MANREIKTKVAI
-16 DGLQTSLKEIDSSLK
+16 DGEKEYKESLKNINSALGTLK
-31 EVDRSIAATDKAIN
+31 SELKLVESQYAGQANSYAALSAKGDVLSRMYDQQKEKVKA
-45 NAGKAGLETTQLWE
+45 AAEQLEKAKKAQSD
-59 QQYDLL
+59 Y
-65 KTQIETT
+65 
-72 AEKLQGLESVQSKV
+72 AEKVSSAQS
-86 AEAYD
+86 
-91 NGAIDYSVYIEF
+91 
-103 QNEIA
+103 EISRC
-108 NTATKLENL
+108 E
-117 KKRAEEANAALH
+117 AAL
-129 PSADTSTYQTINTS
+129 A
-143 LDGVNQRYANSRK
+143 
-156 ELEEVNKALKVS
+156 AL
-168 GDNAQL
+168 GDE
-174 MAQKNTLLGEAI
+174 T
-186 HDAQV
+186 
-191 KLQVLTSQQERMNEA
+191 
-206 VRSGDTTAEEY
+206 GDTTEEQ
-217 RAFQREIANTQAELA
+217 AKLTAELEKAKGELSA
-232 ALTEEQKN
+232 A
-240 LGKAVEET
+240 
-248 GNKSE
+248 E
-253 KGLEKTTDALKKVE
+253 KGYESTTRSVNSYQTQVNNAETELNKLGSELDKNASYMDEAAKSSDGCAESIDEYGKEVKKAGE
-267 KVAMATT
+267 DSEEAGKKFDKVKT
-274 AAVTAALGKLSSD
+274 AATALGTAAAAATAALAAAAIKLGKEVI
-287 ALSAYS
+287 SAYAD
-293 QYEQMVGGVETLF
+293 YEQLVGGVETLF
-306 AGAEDIV
+306 KDSSGKVMEYAND
-313 LENARNAYK
+313 AYK
-322 TAGISANS
+322 TAGLSANE

-336 GFSATLLQGLGGDTQ
+336 GFSASLISSLGGDTE
-351 KAASI
+351 KAAKY
-356 ADQALIDMADNANKM
+356 ADMAITDMSDNANKM
-371 GTAMGS
+371 GSDMAS
-377 IQYAYQGFA
+377 IQNAYSGFA

-430 IDAIHVI
+430 VDAIHVV
-437 QTEMDIT
+437 QTEMGIT

-471 GLGDADAD
+471 GLGDADAN

-493 VVKNITPVVRNLAK
+493 VVKNITPVIRNLAK

-549 MNTAASLVT
+549 MSTAASLVT

-603 IVSTLIENISL
+603 IVSTLIENIPL
-614 LIDAALQLMQGLA
+614 LIDAALQLIQGLA

-642 ELIESLVTT
+642 ELIESLITT
-651 LLDAIPQI
+651 LLDAIPQ
-659 IETGVEL
+659 
-666 LTALVENLPEIITTI
+666 
-681 CEVLPQIIE
+681 
-690 STISTLLDHLPEIV
+690 
-704 EAGVKLLTALITNLP
+704 
-719 QIILTIVQA
+719 
-728 LPQIITA
+728 
-735 VINALVNNIPKI
+735 I

>member
-1 MANKYGYMAKIGLSD
+1 MANREIKTKVAIDGEKEYKESLKNINSALGTLKSELKLVESQYAGQANSYAALSAKGDVLSRMYDQQKEKVKAAAEQLEKAKKAQSDYAEKVSSAQSEISRCEAALAALGDETGDTTEEQAKLTAELEKAKGELSAAEKGYESTTRSVNSYQTQVNNAEAELNKLGSELDKNASYMDEAAKSSDGCAESINKYG
-16 DGLQTSLKEIDSSLK
+16 K
-31 EVDRSIAATDKAIN
+31 EVKKAGEDSEEAGKKFDKVKTAAT
-45 NAGKAGLETTQLWE
+45 
-59 QQYDLL
+59 
-65 KTQIETT
+65 
-72 AEKLQGLESVQSKV
+72 
-86 AEAYD
+86 
-91 NGAIDYSVYIEF
+91 
-103 QNEIA
+103 
-108 NTATKLENL
+108 
-117 KKRAEEANAALH
+117 AL
-129 PSADTSTYQTINTS
+129 
-143 LDGVNQRYANSRK
+143 G
-156 ELEEVNKALKVS
+156 
-168 GDNAQL
+168 
-174 MAQKNTLLGEAI
+174 
-186 HDAQV
+186 
-191 KLQVLTSQQERMNEA
+191 
-206 VRSGDTTAEEY
+206 
-217 RAFQREIANTQAELA
+217 
-232 ALTEEQKN
+232 
-240 LGKAVEET
+240 
-248 GNKSE
+248 
-253 KGLEKTTDALKKVE
+253 
-267 KVAMATT
+267 T
-274 AAVTAALGKLSSD
+274 AAAAATAALAAAAIKLGKEVI
-287 ALSAYS
+287 SAYAD
-293 QYEQMVGGVETLF
+293 YEQLVGGVETLF
-306 AGAEDIV
+306 KDSSGKVMEYAND
-313 LENARNAYK
+313 AYK
-322 TAGISANS
+322 TAGLSANE

-336 GFSATLLQGLGGDTQ
+336 GFSASLISSLGGDTE
-351 KAASI
+351 KAAKY
-356 ADQALIDMADNANKM
+356 ADMAITDMSDNANKM
-371 GTAMGS
+371 GSDMAS
-377 IQYAYQGFA
+377 IQNAYSGFA

-430 IDAIHVI
+430 VDAIHVV
-437 QTEMDIT
+437 QTEMGIT

-603 IVSTLIENISL
+603 IVSTLIENIPL

-651 LLDAIPQI
+651 LLDAIPQ
-659 IETGVEL
+659 
-666 LTALVENLPEIITTI
+666 
-681 CEVLPQIIE
+681 
-690 STISTLLDHLPEIV
+690 
-704 EAGVKLLTALITNLP
+704 
-719 QIILTIVQA
+719 
-728 LPQIITA
+728 
-735 VINALVNNIPKI
+735 I

-922 GATTSGGGDTNV
+922 GVTTSGGGDTNV

>member
-1 MANKYGYMAKIGLSD
+1 MANREIKTKVAI
-16 DGLQTSLKEIDSSLK
+16 DGEKEYKESLKNINSALGTLK
-31 EVDRSIAATDKAIN
+31 SELKLVESQYAGQANSYAALSAKGDVLSRMYDQQKEKVKA
-45 NAGKAGLETTQLWE
+45 AAEQFEKAKKAQSD
-59 QQYDLL
+59 Y
-65 KTQIETT
+65 
-72 AEKLQGLESVQSKV
+72 AEKVSSAQS
-86 AEAYD
+86 
-91 NGAIDYSVYIEF
+91 
-103 QNEIA
+103 EISRC
-108 NTATKLENL
+108 E
-117 KKRAEEANAALH
+117 AAL
-129 PSADTSTYQTINTS
+129 A
-143 LDGVNQRYANSRK
+143 
-156 ELEEVNKALKVS
+156 AL
-168 GDNAQL
+168 GDE
-174 MAQKNTLLGEAI
+174 T
-186 HDAQV
+186 
-191 KLQVLTSQQERMNEA
+191 
-206 VRSGDTTAEEY
+206 GDTTEEQ
-217 RAFQREIANTQAELA
+217 AKLTAELEKAKGELSA
-232 ALTEEQKN
+232 A
-240 LGKAVEET
+240 
-248 GNKSE
+248 E
-253 KGLEKTTDALKKVE
+253 KGYESTTRSVNSYQTQVNSAETELNKLGSELDKNASYMDEAAKSSTGCAKSIDEYGKEAKKAGE
-267 KVAMATT
+267 DSEEAGKKFDKVKT
-274 AAVTAALGKLSSD
+274 AATALGTAAAAATAALAAAAVKLGTEVI
-287 ALSAYS
+287 SAYAD
-293 QYEQMVGGVETLF
+293 YEQLVGGVETLF
-306 AGAEDIV
+306 KDSSGKVMEYATD
-313 LENARNAYK
+313 AYK
-322 TAGISANS
+322 TAGLSANE

-336 GFSATLLQGLGGDTQ
+336 GFSASLISSLGGDTE
-351 KAASI
+351 KAAEYANMAI
-356 ADQALIDMADNANKM
+356 TDMSDNANKM
-371 GTAMGS
+371 GSDMAS
-377 IQYAYQGFA
+377 IQNAYSGFA

-430 IDAIHVI
+430 IDAIHVV
-437 QTEMDIT
+437 QTEMGIT

-471 GLGDADAD
+471 GLGDADAN

-593 IPAAVETVTT
+593 IPAAVETVAT
-603 IVSTLIENISL
+603 IVSTLIENIPL
-614 LIDAALQLMQGLA
+614 LIDAALQLIQGLA

-690 STISTLLDHLPEIV
+690 STITTLLDHLPEIV
-704 EAGVKLLTALITNLP
+704 EA
-719 QIILTIVQA
+719 
-728 LPQIITA
+728 
-735 VINALVNNIPKI
+735 
-747 IETGVKLLT
+747 GVKLLT

-791 AEVGA
+791 AEVGK
-796 NLVRGLWQGIQS
+796 NLVRGLWQGLQS

-922 GATTSGGGDTNV
+922 GATTSVGGDTNV

>member
-1 MANKYGYMAKIGLSD
+1 MANREIKTKVAI
-16 DGLQTSLKEIDSSLK
+16 DGEKEYKESLKNINSALGTLK
-31 EVDRSIAATDKAIN
+31 SELKLAESQYAGQANSYAALSAKGDVLSRMYDQQKEKVKA
-45 NAGKAGLETTQLWE
+45 AAEQLEKAKKAQSD
-59 QQYDLL
+59 Y
-65 KTQIETT
+65 
-72 AEKLQGLESVQSKV
+72 AEKVSSAQS
-86 AEAYD
+86 
-91 NGAIDYSVYIEF
+91 
-103 QNEIA
+103 EISRC
-108 NTATKLENL
+108 E
-117 KKRAEEANAALH
+117 AAL
-129 PSADTSTYQTINTS
+129 A
-143 LDGVNQRYANSRK
+143 
-156 ELEEVNKALKVS
+156 AL
-168 GDNAQL
+168 GDE
-174 MAQKNTLLGEAI
+174 T
-186 HDAQV
+186 
-191 KLQVLTSQQERMNEA
+191 
-206 VRSGDTTAEEY
+206 GDTTEEQ
-217 RAFQREIANTQAELA
+217 AKLTAELEKAKGELSA
-232 ALTEEQKN
+232 A
-240 LGKAVEET
+240 
-248 GNKSE
+248 E
-253 KGLEKTTDALKKVE
+253 KGYESTTRSVNSYQTQVNNAEAELNKLGSELDKNASYMDEDAKSSDGCAESIDEYGKEVKKAGE
-267 KVAMATT
+267 DSEEAGKKFDKVKT
-274 AAVTAALGKLSSD
+274 AATALGTAAAATAALAAAAIKLGKEVI
-287 ALSAYS
+287 SAYAD
-293 QYEQMVGGVETLF
+293 YEQLVGGVETLF
-306 AGAEDIV
+306 KDSSGKVMEYA
-313 LENARNAYK
+313 NNAYK
-322 TAGISANS
+322 TAGLSANE

-336 GFSATLLQGLGGDTQ
+336 GFSASLISSLGGDTE
-351 KAASI
+351 KAAEYANMAI
-356 ADQALIDMADNANKM
+356 TDMSDNANKM
-371 GTAMGS
+371 GSDMAS
-377 IQYAYQGFA
+377 IQNAYSGFA

-430 IDAIHVI
+430 VDAIHVV
-437 QTEMDIT
+437 QTEMGIT

-493 VVKNITPVVRNLAK
+493 VVKNITPVVRNLAE

-603 IVSTLIENISL
+603 IVSTLIENIPL

-704 EAGVKLLTALITNLP
+704 EA
-719 QIILTIVQA
+719 
-728 LPQIITA
+728 
-735 VINALVNNIPKI
+735 
-747 IETGVKLLT
+747 GVKLLT

-870 GEEMLAEVDSG
+870 GEEMLAEIDSG

>member
-1 MANKYGYMAKIGLSD
+1 MANREIKTKVAI
-16 DGLQTSLKEIDSSLK
+16 DGEKEYKESLKNINSALGTLK
-31 EVDRSIAATDKAIN
+31 SELKLVESQYAGQANSYAALSAKGDVLSRMYDQQKEKVKA
-45 NAGKAGLETTQLWE
+45 AAEQLEKAKKAQSD
-59 QQYDLL
+59 Y
-65 KTQIETT
+65 
-72 AEKLQGLESVQSKV
+72 AEKVSSAQS
-86 AEAYD
+86 
-91 NGAIDYSVYIEF
+91 
-103 QNEIA
+103 EISRC
-108 NTATKLENL
+108 E
-117 KKRAEEANAALH
+117 AAL
-129 PSADTSTYQTINTS
+129 A
-143 LDGVNQRYANSRK
+143 
-156 ELEEVNKALKVS
+156 AL
-168 GDNAQL
+168 GDE
-174 MAQKNTLLGEAI
+174 T
-186 HDAQV
+186 
-191 KLQVLTSQQERMNEA
+191 
-206 VRSGDTTAEEY
+206 GDTTEEQAKLTAELEK
-217 RAFQREIANTQAELA
+217 AKSELA
-232 ALTEEQKN
+232 A
-240 LGKAVEET
+240 A
-248 GNKSE
+248 E
-253 KGLEKTTDALKKVE
+253 KGYESTTRSVNSYQTQVNSAETELNKLGSELDKNASYMDEAAKSSDGCAESIDEYGKEVKKAGE
-267 KVAMATT
+267 DSEEAGKKFDKVKT
-274 AAVTAALGKLSSD
+274 AATALGTAAAAATAALAAAAVKLGTEVI
-287 ALSAYS
+287 SAYAD
-293 QYEQMVGGVETLF
+293 YEQLVGGVETLF
-306 AGAEDIV
+306 KDSSGKVMEYATD
-313 LENARNAYK
+313 AYK
-322 TAGISANS
+322 TAGLSANE

-336 GFSATLLQGLGGDTQ
+336 GFSASLISSLGGDTE
-351 KAASI
+351 KAAEYANMAI
-356 ADQALIDMADNANKM
+356 TDMSDNANKM
-371 GTAMGS
+371 GSDMAS
-377 IQYAYQGFA
+377 IQNAYSGFA

-479 IDKLCDNVVNSFNS
+479 IDKLCDNVVNSFSS
-493 VVKNITPVVRNLAK
+493 VVKNVTPVIKNLAK

-549 MNTAASLVT
+549 MNTADSLVT

-570 VVEAAAQFIT
+570 V
-580 TLVQGIAEALPTL
+580 
-593 IPAAVETVTT
+593 
-603 IVSTLIENISL
+603 
-614 LIDAALQLMQGLA
+614 
-627 EGVLEAIPVLLEALP
+627 
-642 ELIESLVTT
+642 
-651 LLDAIPQI
+651 
-659 IETGVEL
+659 
-666 LTALVENLPEIITTI
+666 
-681 CEVLPQIIE
+681 
-690 STISTLLDHLPEIV
+690 V

-778 GIVSAL
+778 GIVNAL

-796 NLVRGLWQGIQS
+796 NLVRGLWDGIQS

-839 KMAWVSEMNVE
+839 QMAWVGEMLVE
-850 GAVVGIEKNKSKA
+850 GLAGAVDKDGKKA
-863 VKAYGAM
+863 VNAIGGM
-870 GEEMLAEVDSG
+870 SEQMLDEVDSG
-881 LAAVNDKLKS
+881 LAAVNARLAS
-891 SIGEIETGF
+891 QIGEIETGF

-922 GATTSGGGDTNV
+922 GAAASSGGDTNV

-956 ELYNMQKSKSRS
+956 ELYNMQKSKTRS

>member
-1 MANKYGYMAKIGLSD
+1 MANREIKTKVAI
-16 DGLQTSLKEIDSSLK
+16 DGEKEYKESLKNINSALGTLK
-31 EVDRSIAATDKAIN
+31 SELKLVESQYAGQANSYAALSAKGDVLSRMYDQQKEKVKAAAEQLEKAKKAQSDY
-45 NAGKAGLETTQLWE
+45 AGKVSSAQSE
-59 QQYDLL
+59 
-65 KTQIETT
+65 ISRC
-72 AEKLQGLESVQSKV
+72 ES
-86 AEAYD
+86 A
-91 NGAIDYSVYIEF
+91 
-103 QNEIA
+103 
-108 NTATKLENL
+108 L
-117 KKRAEEANAALH
+117 AAL
-129 PSADTSTYQTINTS
+129 
-143 LDGVNQRYANSRK
+143 
-156 ELEEVNKALKVS
+156 
-168 GDNAQL
+168 GDE
-174 MAQKNTLLGEAI
+174 T
-186 HDAQV
+186 
-191 KLQVLTSQQERMNEA
+191 
-206 VRSGDTTAEEY
+206 GDTTEEQ
-217 RAFQREIANTQAELA
+217 AKLTAELEKAKGELSA
-232 ALTEEQKN
+232 A
-240 LGKAVEET
+240 
-248 GNKSE
+248 E
-253 KGLEKTTDALKKVE
+253 KGYESTTRSVNSYQTQVNNAEAELNKLGSELDKNASYMDEAAKSSDGCAESIDKYGKEVKKAGE
-267 KVAMATT
+267 DSEEAGKKFDKVKT
-274 AAVTAALGKLSSD
+274 AATALGTAAAAATAALAAAAIKLGKEVI
-287 ALSAYS
+287 SAYAD
-293 QYEQMVGGVETLF
+293 YEQLVGGVETLF
-306 AGAEDIV
+306 KDSSGKVMEYAND
-313 LENARNAYK
+313 AYK
-322 TAGISANS
+322 TAGLSANE

-336 GFSATLLQGLGGDTQ
+336 GFSASLISSLGGDTE
-351 KAASI
+351 KAAEYANMAI
-356 ADQALIDMADNANKM
+356 TDMSDNANKM
-371 GTAMGS
+371 GSDMAS
-377 IQYAYQGFA
+377 IQNAYSGFA

-430 IDAIHVI
+430 VDAIHVV
-437 QTEMDIT
+437 QTEMGIT

-522 LLPELLEMG
+522 LLPELLEM
-531 VGLFEA
+531 
-537 LLSGF
+537 
-542 TSVLPEL
+542 
-549 MNTAASLVT
+549 
-558 TLVQGIIEALPL
+558 
-570 VVEAAAQFIT
+570 
-580 TLVQGIAEALPTL
+580 
-593 IPAAVETVTT
+593 
-603 IVSTLIENISL
+603 
-614 LIDAALQLMQGLA
+614 
-627 EGVLEAIPVLLEALP
+627 
-642 ELIESLVTT
+642 
-651 LLDAIPQI
+651 
-659 IETGVEL
+659 GVEL

>member
-1 MANKYGYMAKIGLSD
+1 MANREIKTKVAIDGEKEYKESLKNINSALGTLKSELKLVESQYAGQANSYAALSAKGDVLSRMYDQQKEKVRAAAEQLEKAKKAQSDYAEKVSSAQSEISRCEAALAALGDETGDTTEEQAKLTAELEKAKSELAAAEKGYESTTRSVNSYQTQVNSAETELNKLGSELDKNASYMDEAAKSSDGCAESINKYGEEVKKAG
-16 DGLQTSLKEIDSSLK
+16 EDSEEAGK
-31 EVDRSIAATDKAIN
+31 KFDKVKTAAT
-45 NAGKAGLETTQLWE
+45 
-59 QQYDLL
+59 
-65 KTQIETT
+65 
-72 AEKLQGLESVQSKV
+72 
-86 AEAYD
+86 
-91 NGAIDYSVYIEF
+91 
-103 QNEIA
+103 
-108 NTATKLENL
+108 
-117 KKRAEEANAALH
+117 AL
-129 PSADTSTYQTINTS
+129 
-143 LDGVNQRYANSRK
+143 G
-156 ELEEVNKALKVS
+156 
-168 GDNAQL
+168 
-174 MAQKNTLLGEAI
+174 
-186 HDAQV
+186 
-191 KLQVLTSQQERMNEA
+191 
-206 VRSGDTTAEEY
+206 
-217 RAFQREIANTQAELA
+217 
-232 ALTEEQKN
+232 
-240 LGKAVEET
+240 
-248 GNKSE
+248 
-253 KGLEKTTDALKKVE
+253 
-267 KVAMATT
+267 T
-274 AAVTAALGKLSSD
+274 AAAAATAALAAAAIKLGKEVI
-287 ALSAYS
+287 SAYAD
-293 QYEQMVGGVETLF
+293 YEQLVGGVETLF
-306 AGAEDIV
+306 KDSSGKVMEYAND
-313 LENARNAYK
+313 AYK
-322 TAGISANS
+322 TAGLSANE

-336 GFSATLLQGLGGDTQ
+336 GFSASLISSLGGDTE
-351 KAASI
+351 KAAKY
-356 ADQALIDMADNANKM
+356 ADMAITDMSDNANKM
-371 GTAMGS
+371 GSDMAS
-377 IQYAYQGFA
+377 IQNAYSGFA

-430 IDAIHVI
+430 IDAIHVV
-437 QTEMDIT
+437 QTEMGIT

-493 VVKNITPVVRNLAK
+493 VVNNIAPVVRNLAK

-522 LLPELLEMG
+522 LLPEFLEMG

-570 VVEAAAQFIT
+570 VVEA
-580 TLVQGIAEALPTL
+580 
-593 IPAAVETVTT
+593 
-603 IVSTLIENISL
+603 
-614 LIDAALQLMQGLA
+614 
-627 EGVLEAIPVLLEALP
+627 
-642 ELIESLVTT
+642 
-651 LLDAIPQI
+651 
-659 IETGVEL
+659 
-666 LTALVENLPEIITTI
+666 
-681 CEVLPQIIE
+681 
-690 STISTLLDHLPEIV
+690 
-704 EAGVKLLTALITNLP
+704 
-719 QIILTIVQA
+719 
-728 LPQIITA
+728 
-735 VINALVNNIPKI
+735 
-747 IETGVKLLT
+747 GVKLLT

>member
-1 MANKYGYMAKIGLSD
+1 MANREIKTKVAI
-16 DGLQTSLKEIDSSLK
+16 DGEKEYKESLKNINSDLGTLK
-31 EVDRSIAATDKAIN
+31 SELKLVESQYAGQANSYAALSAKGDVLSRMYDQQKEKVKA
-45 NAGKAGLETTQLWE
+45 AAEQLEKAKKAQSD
-59 QQYDLL
+59 Y
-65 KTQIETT
+65 
-72 AEKLQGLESVQSKV
+72 AEKVSSAQS
-86 AEAYD
+86 
-91 NGAIDYSVYIEF
+91 
-103 QNEIA
+103 EISRC
-108 NTATKLENL
+108 E
-117 KKRAEEANAALH
+117 AAL
-129 PSADTSTYQTINTS
+129 A
-143 LDGVNQRYANSRK
+143 
-156 ELEEVNKALKVS
+156 AL
-168 GDNAQL
+168 GDE
-174 MAQKNTLLGEAI
+174 T
-186 HDAQV
+186 
-191 KLQVLTSQQERMNEA
+191 
-206 VRSGDTTAEEY
+206 GDTTEEQ
-217 RAFQREIANTQAELA
+217 AKLTAELEKAKGELSA
-232 ALTEEQKN
+232 A
-240 LGKAVEET
+240 
-248 GNKSE
+248 E
-253 KGLEKTTDALKKVE
+253 KGYESTTRSVNSYQTQVNNAEAELNKLGSELDKNASYMDEAAKSSDGCAKSIDKYGKEAKKAGE
-267 KVAMATT
+267 DSEEAGKKFDKVKT
-274 AAVTAALGKLSSD
+274 AATALGTAAAAATAALAAAAIKLGKEVI
-287 ALSAYS
+287 SAYAD
-293 QYEQMVGGVETLF
+293 YEQLVGGVETLF
-306 AGAEDIV
+306 KDSSGKVMEYAND
-313 LENARNAYK
+313 AYK
-322 TAGISANS
+322 TAGLSANE
-330 YMETVT
+330 YMKTVT
-336 GFSATLLQGLGGDTQ
+336 GFSASLISSLGGDTE
-351 KAASI
+351 KAAKY
-356 ADQALIDMADNANKM
+356 ADMAITDMSDNANKM
-371 GTAMGS
+371 GSDMAS
-377 IQYAYQGFA
+377 IQDAYSGFA

-430 IDAIHVI
+430 VDAIHVV
-437 QTEMDIT
+437 QTEMGIT

-603 IVSTLIENISL
+603 IVSTLIENIPL
-614 LIDAALQLMQGLA
+614 LIDAALQLIQGLA

-651 LLDAIPQI
+651 LLDAIPQ
-659 IETGVEL
+659 
-666 LTALVENLPEIITTI
+666 
-681 CEVLPQIIE
+681 
-690 STISTLLDHLPEIV
+690 
-704 EAGVKLLTALITNLP
+704 
-719 QIILTIVQA
+719 
-728 LPQIITA
+728 
-735 VINALVNNIPKI
+735 I

-791 AEVGA
+791 AEVGK

>member
-1 MANKYGYMAKIGLSD
+1 MANREIKTKVAI
-16 DGLQTSLKEIDSSLK
+16 DGEKEYKESLKNINSALGTLK
-31 EVDRSIAATDKAIN
+31 SELKLVESQYAGQANSYAALSAKGDVLSRMYDQQKEKVKA
-45 NAGKAGLETTQLWE
+45 AAEQLEKAKKAQSD
-59 QQYDLL
+59 Y
-65 KTQIETT
+65 
-72 AEKLQGLESVQSKV
+72 AEKVSSAQS
-86 AEAYD
+86 
-91 NGAIDYSVYIEF
+91 
-103 QNEIA
+103 EISRC
-108 NTATKLENL
+108 E
-117 KKRAEEANAALH
+117 AAL
-129 PSADTSTYQTINTS
+129 A
-143 LDGVNQRYANSRK
+143 
-156 ELEEVNKALKVS
+156 AL
-168 GDNAQL
+168 GDE
-174 MAQKNTLLGEAI
+174 T
-186 HDAQV
+186 
-191 KLQVLTSQQERMNEA
+191 
-206 VRSGDTTAEEY
+206 GDTTEEQAKLTAELEK
-217 RAFQREIANTQAELA
+217 AKSELA
-232 ALTEEQKN
+232 A
-240 LGKAVEET
+240 A
-248 GNKSE
+248 E
-253 KGLEKTTDALKKVE
+253 KGYESTTRSVNSYQTQVNSAETELNKLGSELDKNASYMDEAAKSSDGCAESIDEYGKEVKKAGE
-267 KVAMATT
+267 DSEEAGKKFDKVKT
-274 AAVTAALGKLSSD
+274 AATALGTAAAAATAALAAAAIKLGKEVI
-287 ALSAYS
+287 SAYAD
-293 QYEQMVGGVETLF
+293 YEQLVGGVETLF
-306 AGAEDIV
+306 KDSSGKVMEYATD
-313 LENARNAYK
+313 AYK
-322 TAGISANS
+322 TAGLSANE

-336 GFSATLLQGLGGDTQ
+336 GFSASLISSLGGDTE
-351 KAASI
+351 KAAEYANMAI
-356 ADQALIDMADNANKM
+356 TDMSDNANKM
-371 GTAMGS
+371 GSDMAS
-377 IQYAYQGFA
+377 IQNAYSGFA

-437 QTEMDIT
+437 QTEMGIT

-558 TLVQGIIEALPL
+558 TLVQGI
-570 VVEAAAQFIT
+570 T
-580 TLVQGIAEALPTL
+580 
-593 IPAAVETVTT
+593 
-603 IVSTLIENISL
+603 
-614 LIDAALQLMQGLA
+614 
-627 EGVLEAIPVLLEALP
+627 EALP

-690 STISTLLDHLPEIV
+690 STITTLLDHLPEIV

-778 GIVSAL
+778 GIVNAL

-796 NLVRGLWQGIQS
+796 NLVRGLWDGIQS

-839 KMAWVSEMNVE
+839 QMAWAGEMLVE
-850 GAVVGIEKNKSKA
+850 GLAGAVDKDGKKA
-863 VKAYGAM
+863 VNAIGGM
-870 GEEMLAEVDSG
+870 SEQMLDEVDSG
-881 LAAVNDKLKS
+881 LAAVNARLAS
-891 SIGEIETGF
+891 QIGEIETGF

-922 GATTSGGGDTNV
+922 GAAASGGGDTNV

>member
-1 MANKYGYMAKIGLSD
+1 MANREIKTKVAIDGEKEYKESLKNINSALGTLKSELKLVESQYAGQANSYAALSAKGDVLSRMYDQQKEKVKAAAEQLEKAKKAQSDYAEKVSSAQSEISRCEAALAALGDETGDTTEEQAKLTAELEKAKSELAAAEKGYESTTRSVNSYQTQVNSAETELNKLGSELDKNASYMDEAAKSSDGCAESINKYG
-16 DGLQTSLKEIDSSLK
+16 K
-31 EVDRSIAATDKAIN
+31 EVKKSGEDSEEAGKKFDKVKTAAT
-45 NAGKAGLETTQLWE
+45 
-59 QQYDLL
+59 
-65 KTQIETT
+65 
-72 AEKLQGLESVQSKV
+72 
-86 AEAYD
+86 
-91 NGAIDYSVYIEF
+91 
-103 QNEIA
+103 
-108 NTATKLENL
+108 
-117 KKRAEEANAALH
+117 AL
-129 PSADTSTYQTINTS
+129 
-143 LDGVNQRYANSRK
+143 G
-156 ELEEVNKALKVS
+156 
-168 GDNAQL
+168 
-174 MAQKNTLLGEAI
+174 
-186 HDAQV
+186 
-191 KLQVLTSQQERMNEA
+191 
-206 VRSGDTTAEEY
+206 
-217 RAFQREIANTQAELA
+217 
-232 ALTEEQKN
+232 
-240 LGKAVEET
+240 
-248 GNKSE
+248 
-253 KGLEKTTDALKKVE
+253 
-267 KVAMATT
+267 T
-274 AAVTAALGKLSSD
+274 AAAAATAALAAAAVKLGTEVI
-287 ALSAYS
+287 SAYAD
-293 QYEQMVGGVETLF
+293 YEQLVGGVETLF
-306 AGAEDIV
+306 KDSSGKVMEYATD
-313 LENARNAYK
+313 AYK
-322 TAGISANS
+322 TAGLSANE

-336 GFSATLLQGLGGDTQ
+336 GFSASLISSLGGDTE
-351 KAASI
+351 KAAEYANMAI
-356 ADQALIDMADNANKM
+356 TDMSDNANKM
-371 GTAMGS
+371 GSDMAS
-377 IQYAYQGFA
+377 IQNAYSGFA

-603 IVSTLIENISL
+603 IVSTLIENIPL

-651 LLDAIPQI
+651 LLDAIP
-659 IETGVEL
+659 
-666 LTALVENLPEIITTI
+666 
-681 CEVLPQIIE
+681 
-690 STISTLLDHLPEIV
+690 
-704 EAGVKLLTALITNLP
+704 
-719 QIILTIVQA
+719 
-728 LPQIITA
+728 
-735 VINALVNNIPKI
+735 KI

-764 IIAEIVRAMPQIIT
+764 IIAEIARAMPQIIT

-913 PADLTGRGG
+913 PADLTGHGG

>member
-1 MANKYGYMAKIGLSD
+1 M
-16 DGLQTSLKEIDSSLK
+16 E
-31 EVDRSIAATDKAIN
+31 
-45 NAGKAGLETTQLWE
+45 
-59 QQYDLL
+59 
-65 KTQIETT
+65 
-72 AEKLQGLESVQSKV
+72 
-86 AEAYD
+86 
-91 NGAIDYSVYIEF
+91 
-103 QNEIA
+103 
-108 NTATKLENL
+108 
-117 KKRAEEANAALH
+117 
-129 PSADTSTYQTINTS
+129 
-143 LDGVNQRYANSRK
+143 YAN
-156 ELEEVNKALKVS
+156 
-168 GDNAQL
+168 D
-174 MAQKNTLLGEAI
+174 
-186 HDAQV
+186 
-191 KLQVLTSQQERMNEA
+191 
-206 VRSGDTTAEEY
+206 
-217 RAFQREIANTQAELA
+217 
-232 ALTEEQKN
+232 
-240 LGKAVEET
+240 
-248 GNKSE
+248 
-253 KGLEKTTDALKKVE
+253 
-267 KVAMATT
+267 
-274 AAVTAALGKLSSD
+274 
-287 ALSAYS
+287 
-293 QYEQMVGGVETLF
+293 
-306 AGAEDIV
+306 
-313 LENARNAYK
+313 AYK
-322 TAGISANS
+322 TAGLSANE

-336 GFSATLLQGLGGDTQ
+336 GFSASLISSLGGDTE
-351 KAASI
+351 KAAKY
-356 ADQALIDMADNANKM
+356 ADMAITDMSDNANKM
-371 GTAMGS
+371 GSDMAS
-377 IQYAYQGFA
+377 IQNAYSGFA

-603 IVSTLIENISL
+603 IVSTLIENIPL

-704 EAGVKLLTALITNLP
+704 EA
-719 QIILTIVQA
+719 
-728 LPQIITA
+728 
-735 VINALVNNIPKI
+735 
-747 IETGVKLLT
+747 GVKLLT

-934 VNHFHIAELV
+934 VNHFQIAELV